1 MDIRNTE
8 PFKGFL
14 SFYESE
20 GTIQSYSEDFRWLM
34 DCLNKRN
41 KTPLNAN
48 SEDMRAYVLY
58 LKDRKLSDRSIRRRM
73 ASVSTLYKWMGSE
86 EMIDKDPTLVFK
98 KFKLAKIRP
107 TFKAPTA
114 DERDR
119 IMASLVWDG
128 EHYWQSLGCLLG
140 YHGGLR
146 IHEMAKLKPEDIDW
160 INNVIV
166 VIGKGQK
173 ERKVPMSSLLAE
185 KLRPFAGFKIK
196 KTALAYQIKKKFNEL
211 GIHGSPHSLRHGCA
225 TMLIEDGNE
234 LLTVGNILGHS
245 SVETT
250 KNYVRIA
257 EQRKQDSIKKTFG

>member
-34 DCLNKRN
+34 ECLKVRKKRV
-41 KTPLNAN
+41 LNAD

-58 LKDRKLSDRSIRRRM
+58 LKERGLSDRSIRRRM
-73 ASVSTLYKWMGSE
+73 ASVSTLYKWLGSE
-86 EMIDKDPTLVFK
+86 ERINKDPTLVFK
-98 KFKLAKIRP
+98 KFKLAKIKP

-114 DERDR
+114 EERNKL
-119 IMASLVWDG
+119 MESLVWDDA
-128 EHYWQSLGCLLG
+128 HYYQSLGCLLG

-146 IHEMAKLKPEDIDW
+146 IHEMAKLKPADIDW
-160 INNVIV
+160 DNNVIV
-166 VIGKGQK
+166 VLGKGQK

-185 KLRPFAGFKIK
+185 KLKPFGGFLIK
-196 KTALAYQIKKKFNEL
+196 KTSLAYLIKKKFNEL

-257 EQRKQDSIKKTFG
+257 EERKQASIKKTFG